1 MCMDMNVFIYRCTNI
16 HTPITEF
23 SDPDMVIKPGDTY
36 GETAPPYKFTI
47 SIFTIYG
54 LRRN

>member
-1 MCMDMNVFIYRCTNI
+1 MNVFIYLCTNI
-16 HTPITEF
+16 PTPITEF

-47 SIFTIYG
+47 PIFTIYG